1 MNDSDG
7 SHSCQNTIQELTQ
20 IDADDP
26 DPERFSELFLA
37 ACDVNAISFH

>member
-26 DPERFSELFLA
+26 DPERLSTA
-37 ACDVNAISFH
+37 ACKVNAIIFL